1 MKSRVDVH
9 CWLRNVGYLH
19 WFERRLGPCDRTN
32 SSSLMSILFINIHLV
47 YRRLCRRRIHRG
59 VRPVQYPNIGT
70 CFMDRLDRSL
80 LHSDFK

>member
-1 MKSRVDVH
+1 MFTAGSGMLGISIGLNAVSDHATVRIPRVSI
-9 CWLRNVGYLH
+9 
-19 WFERRLGPCDRTN
+19 F
-32 SSSLMSILFINIHLV
+32 ILFINIHLV

-70 CFMDRLDRSL
+70 CFMDRLDRSF